1 MTPSRLTAR
10 VTLESS
16 GIALVLAL
24 PAAWIGGAPA
34 AVGVLAGSG
43 LAVLDFRALAARVT
57 NIVGGRALGLM
68 WLLAYGLRFSLVLL
82 ACAVLFATEWAHPV
96 ALLVGL
102 TVLPCNLVARG
113 LRSARETDAWK

>member
-16 GIALVLAL
+16 GIALALAL
-24 PAAWIGGAPA
+24 PAAWIGGGPA
-34 AVGVLAGSG
+34 AVGVLAGGG
-43 LAVLDFRALAARVT
+43 LAILDFRALAARAAYT
-57 NIVGGRALGLM
+57 IAGGPLGPL
-68 WLLAYGLRFSLVLL
+68 WLLAYGLRFALVLT
-82 ACAVLFATEWAHPV
+82 ACAVLFATQWAHPV

-113 LRSARETDAWK
+113 LRGEGKPS

>member
-16 GIALVLAL
+16 GIALALAL
-24 PAAWIGGAPA
+24 PAAWIGGGPA
-34 AVGVLAGSG
+34 AVGVLAGGG
-43 LAVLDFRALAARVT
+43 LAVLDFRALAARITDTVT
-57 NIVGGRALGLM
+57 EGRRELA
-68 WLLAYGLRFSLVLL
+68 WLLAYGLRFTLMLL
-82 ACAVLFATEWAHPV
+82 ACAVLFAMGWAHPV

-113 LRSARETDAWK
+113 LRGGNETS

>member
-16 GIALVLAL
+16 GIALALAL
-24 PAAWIGGAPA
+24 PAAWIGGGPA

-43 LAVLDFRALAARVT
+43 LAVLDFRALAARATDTVT
-57 NIVGGRALGLM
+57 GSARGLV

-82 ACAVLFATEWAHPV
+82 VCAVLFATGWVHPV

-102 TVLPCNLVARG
+102 TVLPCNLIARG
-113 LRSARETDAWK
+113 LRGARET